1 MSLSALISIEG
12 WQQFLLTPSVCI
24 LRSSSMTKAR
34 TFRRRTLTHAELED
48 YLTDIGQG
56 MEVNPRGYREVAMS
70 ECDSTL
76 YTSKAVKCR
85 TSYSPA
91 STDEERVRNFCRV
104 RKAATSHLRSCFCLS
119 CWIKTRTIFL
129 LPNFLYSLIAVD
141 GAAEGHHTSERG
153 LRHIEN
159 SHGEH

>member
-1 MSLSALISIEG
+1 MSLSALISFEG
-12 WQQFLLTPSVCI
+12 WQQLFLTPSVCI

-104 RKAATSHLRSCFCLS
+104 RSAASSHLRSCFRLPS
-119 CWIKTRTIFL
+119 CMVTRTVSL
-129 LPNFLYSLIAVD
+129 LPNFLYTYIAVD
-141 GAAEGHHTSERG
+141 GAAKGHHPSE
-153 LRHIEN
+153 
-159 SHGEH
+159 